1 VRTLHKMFGKSM
13 LASICI
19 IGALIIALFPAAV
32 VGAGSSESGFYISQ
46 WSGETW
52 EGIYQHQF
60 EVQYSTEAFT
70 VDVVDGKVALRIVQV
85 GTPFADI
92 DQISLMVDGEEI
104 TPEYARYTGSGQS
117 ILDDILELD
126 NNVVLAHEQ
135 EIEVSW
141 DVPAGNDCMTVY
153 LTANEYGHGPSVRFP
168 ETGYATYE
176 MGSNTGSITVDGLI
190 AETDG
195 MIPLYTPY
203 WQSTSGHP
211 DGYTYIYVCDDEE
224 YVYFSLDVTG
234 DNTNEYGEDWA
245 EITILQPDGSRKAF
259 RIDDYDNTWGTSGF
273 GLTSKVS
280 YKHQTCEF
288 AIPKSIIGNENIEF
302 TLAYYGT
309 FAGDYELHP
318 DSHLDIQIDGD
329 SSEGQVFQVG
339 DTIDITGLVSSWAAI
354 KLYNEPET
362 GQAYVYEEL
371 SVDGPSGYD
380 YDWYEV
386 LDEGTGN
393 NYTGASIYYPANWT
407 SLSYNLT
414 HVGLHT
420 ITLYSYARVS
430 GQTQYSGD
438 VDVSDDAEIT
448 LDFWVGPL
456 LSIDDVIVDEDAGN
470 ATFTVS
476 LTSDPG
482 DTVTVDYSTSDGTAT
497 AGSDY
502 SADADTLTFESGGSL
517 TQTIDVAII
526 DDALTEINETF
537 YVTLTNATGEAVI
550 MDDTGVGMII
560 NDDPP
565 LSKLF
570 MVNGADPDWTEL
582 YYDDGEAV
590 SGLTHGS
597 PLGVWLVK
605 FTPPAGESVKI
616 TDLSF
621 WVWDYDTQASGD
633 DDVKVIV
640 FDKDGNQ
647 VYLSGTYDSGEGES
661 TWIEDDWNS
670 LDLYSESIP
679 VMSDDFYIGI
689 QNQQAYAMSVGY
701 DDSGDSGRNYW
712 AYPAV
717 AEPHDYPY
725 PFNTWAQDF
734 MIRIEV
740 EIIGGNEIVELDPD
754 TGAVLN
760 IIPTPIDTDGGGDG
774 LAYGNGRMFFTT
786 IDTDTIYEI
795 DPSDGS
801 VVNYFTGPVAG
812 GEEGIDALGFSCDK
826 LYALEYGPE
835 PTIHILNPDTGAT
848 TGNLSPSVYLVG
860 GGTFAGTRDSLFFSG
875 DYEET
880 ELIYEINA
888 DTGAVINSFSPPVE
902 GEEDGLYGL
911 GFSSS
916 RNTLFVGY
924 YDSNMVY
931 EVDPDDGTVINSFLG
946 PEGAAI
952 SALAADEF
960 VPGGTTCE
968 TFYSDGEVNLEAYN
982 ADYNTAHDAE
992 NATMDYT
999 GSLWIGQD
1007 YWNSNYFVERV
1018 FLYIDT
1024 SAIPDG
1030 AVITSASL
1038 HLYGEGDDSDS
1049 DFSLV
1054 IVNGQPTYP
1063 HDPYELSDYDIDNY
1077 VTSPNGGELSTTG
1090 FVVDG
1095 YNTIEF
1101 SETGLGSINKTGTT
1115 KLGIFSSKDI
1125 SGTAPF
1131 EMEYVSIGSSAD
1143 EGHEPYLEVCY
1154 TTGGGDTPPVANDN
1168 SVGTAEDTSL
1178 TFAACNFPYTDV
1190 DGDARTAVKIM
1201 SLPAHGTLNYS
1212 GSTFT
1217 TPYIIDEADIS
1228 NLTFEPAANEYGSP
1242 YATFGFQVQ
1251 AGGAWSAN
1259 TATMTIAV
1267 SPVNDEP
1274 SFTAGSN
1281 VTVDENSG
1289 AYSAAWACG
1298 ISPGPSNESGQAV
1311 AFHLSNDNNSLFS
1324 SQPAISPTG
1333 TLTFTPA
1340 ANVTGSAAVDVYLQ
1354 DDGGTASGGDDTS
1367 ATVQFTIN
1375 VTPVNDCP
1383 VIDSVSPASQTVQFS
1398 DLIDPI
1404 TIVASDADGD
1414 TLSLYGVPYG
1424 LNAVEGPTNTWN
1436 ISGQFMD
1443 DHAMDWIIGV
1453 TDGECETPAA
1463 TIASLEECVIVR
1475 FDNHN
1480 PMSVE
1485 EADAGDL
1492 TTAEFT
1498 VHIKQDPDGYLGW
1511 ADLASG
1517 DVEMDIVPVGGG
1529 PTIDMDWVSNS
1540 DLDEFSEGAPVSFTF
1555 VPESGASFPIGTYII
1570 EVTVNNDYYKV
1581 CGGAESLLM
1590 VYDPDVGASGSGTF
1604 EDCGD
1609 TYSFAF
1615 LVDYNKKGKNLR
1627 GSLVVIRELSG
1638 GGIYRIQS
1646 NALYDLALIEDS
1658 AVDVASFSGKCTY
1671 IGPDVLDDYG
1681 DPQNVGGQEFVVYLE
1696 DYDTSSGP
1704 SGTPDRFWFTVLGR
1718 DFTLD
1723 FDGDNQV
1730 SALEPQ
1736 DLTSGDII
1744 VPNSKPNMAKPKN

>member
-1 VRTLHKMFGKSM
+1 M

-19 IGALIIALFPAAV
+19 VGALIIALFPAAV
-32 VGAGSSESGFYISQ
+32 VGAGSAESGFYISQ
-46 WSGETW
+46 WTGETW

-393 NYTGASIYYPANWT
+393 NYTGASIYYSANWT

-430 GQTQYSGD
+430 GQTQNSGY

-992 NATMDYT
+992 SATMDYT

-1007 YWNSNYFVERV
+1007 YWNSDYFVERV

-1154 TTGGGDTPPVANDN
+1154 TTGGGDTPPVAEDN
-1168 SVGTAEDTSL
+1168 SVSTPEDTPMSFL
-1178 TFAACNFPYTDV
+1178 DCQFPFTDD
-1190 DGDARTAVKIM
+1190 DGDLRTAVKIM
-1201 SLPAHGTLNYS
+1201 SQATEGTLKYS

-1217 TPYIIDEADIS
+1217 TPFPIGIGNIS
-1228 NLTFEPAANEYGSP
+1228 NLTFVPDPDENGSP
-1242 YATFGFQVQ
+1242 YATFDFQVQ
-1251 AGGAWSAN
+1251 AGGAWSN
-1259 TATMTIAV
+1259 TATETITVTA
-1267 SPVNDEP
+1267 VNDCP
-1274 SFTAGSN
+1274 SFTKGGD
-1281 VTVDENSG
+1281 VLVDEDSG
-1289 AYSAAWACG
+1289 LYSSAGWASG
-1298 ISPGPSNESGQAV
+1298 ISPGPSDESGQSLTFYV
-1311 AFHLSNDNNSLFS
+1311 YNDNNSLFLPQ
-1324 SQPAISPTG
+1324 QPGISATG
-1333 TLTFTPA
+1333 TLTFTPTA
-1340 ANVTGSAAVDVYLQ
+1340 NANGSANVSVYLT
-1354 DDGGTASGGDDTS
+1354 DDGGTALGGCDNT
-1367 ATVQFTIN
+1367 TVEYFTIT
-1375 VTPVNDCP
+1375 VDPVNDCP
-1383 VIDSVSPASQTVQFS
+1383 IIDSASPPTQTVQFS
-1398 DLIDPI
+1398 DLIQPI
-1404 TIVASDADGD
+1404 TITAHDVDNDLGE
-1414 TLSLYGVPYG
+1414 LSLGYVPVG
-1424 LNAVEGPTNTWN
+1424 LSVDDSTPGTWI

-1463 TIASLEECVIVR
+1463 TITSLEECVVVR

-1485 EADAGDL
+1485 IGNIDTELGSD
-1492 TTAEFT
+1492 AEFT

-1511 ADLASG
+1511 ADLAVN
-1517 DVEMDIVPVGGG
+1517 DTAMRIIPVGGG
-1529 PTIDMDWVSNS
+1529 EPITMSPAGHS
-1540 DLDEFSEGAPVSFTF
+1540 DLDVFSDGGPVSFTF
-1555 VPESGASFPIGTYII
+1555 NPPDDDLFDVGTYII

-1590 VYDPDVGASGSGTF
+1590 VYNPDVGASGSGTF
-1604 EDCGD
+1604 KDCGD

-1658 AVDVASFSGKCTY
+1658 AVDVASFGGKCTY

-1696 DYDTSSGP
+1696 DYDTSSGL

-1723 FDGDNQV
+1723 FNSNNGADSGEIMETD
-1730 SALEPQ
+1730 
-1736 DLTSGDII
+1736 GDII
-1744 VPNSKPNMAKPKN
+1744 IPDRPTNVGRGKH